1 MAGGGYGLH
10 EVEGGRQ
17 LRKTLREAG
26 DDLTDLKAAHR
37 QAADIARDAAASA
50 APRRSGLLA
59 ATIRAAGT
67 KTAGIVRV
75 GNNTRVPYAN
85 PIHWGWGR
93 RHIAANPFASRGAQA
108 SQPQWLPIY
117 ERVVDEALNQIK
129 GK

>member
-1 MAGGGYGLH
+1 MAGGGPTH
-10 EVEGGRQ
+10 EVVGGRQ

-26 DDLTDLKAAHR
+26 DDLTDLKTAHR
-37 QAADIARDAAASA
+37 QAAGIAADGAAAR
-50 APRRSGLLA
+50 APRVSGRLA

-75 GNNTRVPYAN
+75 GNNTRVPYGP

-93 RHIAANPFASRGAQA
+93 RHIAANPFASRGAQE